1 MAERLAML
9 NNAVTRFINA
19 YEAAL
24 EAREPGEKPV
34 RIRSGEFRDYTK
46 ANKPDRRNDNKNMRR
61 GRPDRSADNG
71 TGSGDADNK

>member
-46 ANKPDRRNDNKNMRR
+46 ANRPERRYDK
-61 GRPDRSADNG
+61 RSGHGNG
-71 TGSGDADNK
+71 SENTNN

>member
-46 ANKPDRRNDNKNMRR
+46 ANRPERRPKD
-61 GRPDRSADNG
+61 RPDNRTENSSDNR
-71 TGSGDADNK
+71 

>member
-46 ANKPDRRNDNKNMRR
+46 ANRPERRY
-61 GRPDRSADNG
+61 DNG
-71 TGSGDADNK
+71 SGHGNGSENTNN